1 MADKKD
7 SLSFLMFI
15 LTLLIIIQSG
25 VVALLILEVLLPAK
39 DTEAAAG
46 EVFSF
51 SGSTVR
57 FGQDGG
63 YWGFIADDGSRYL
76 PLNLPPEVM
85 LSEGQRVEV
94 TAIPGD
100 LSLIRTS
107 VIPIRVIQLITP
119 IAEQFSLIDTRWIL
133 ETMQGN
139 EPLQSIPAGVRI
151 TLIFRENGTFSGIAP
166 ANQYTGIYT
175 HTGQVISFSG
185 IEPTSRAGSHAWY
198 DIEEQYLSSLRDTR
212 LFEIRD
218 EFLHLMDEHQRTLLT
233 FRADG
238 VFT

>member
-94 TAIPGD
+94 TAIPGV
-100 LSLIRTS
+100 S
-107 VIPIRVIQLITP
+107 
-119 IAEQFSLIDTRWIL
+119 
-133 ETMQGN
+133 
-139 EPLQSIPAGVRI
+139 
-151 TLIFRENGTFSGIAP
+151 
-166 ANQYTGIYT
+166 
-175 HTGQVISFSG
+175 
-185 IEPTSRAGSHAWY
+185 
-198 DIEEQYLSSLRDTR
+198 LSSGHR
-212 LFEIRD
+212 
-218 EFLHLMDEHQRTLLT
+218 
-233 FRADG
+233 
-238 VFT
+238 